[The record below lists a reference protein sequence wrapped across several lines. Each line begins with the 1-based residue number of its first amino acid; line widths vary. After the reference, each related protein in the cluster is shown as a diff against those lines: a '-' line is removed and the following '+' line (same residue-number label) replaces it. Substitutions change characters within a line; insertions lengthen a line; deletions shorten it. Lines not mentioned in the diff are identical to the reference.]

1 MAGRYYFDLL
11 NNGATAQ
18 EARAVLPTC
27 LKTEVVM
34 TATVEEWLHFFRLRC
49 SEAAHP
55 QMREVAT
62 QAKELMLA
70 AMPRMGAWV

>member
-1 MAGRYYFDLL
+1 
-11 NNGATAQ
+11 
-18 EARAVLPTC
+18 
-27 LKTEVVM
+27 M

-49 SEAAHP
+49 SEAAHS